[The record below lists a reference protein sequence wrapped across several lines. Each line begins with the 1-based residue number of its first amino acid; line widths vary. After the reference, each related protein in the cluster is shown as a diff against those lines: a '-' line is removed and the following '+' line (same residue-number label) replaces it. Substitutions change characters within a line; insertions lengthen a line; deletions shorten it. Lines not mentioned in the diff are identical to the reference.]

1 MALTMAV
8 IGACAPCLRHIRCPI
23 SMIAPTFGIR
33 TASERQEALQT
44 LLSFIFRGAACLLP
58 CWHNVRRPSRT
69 LFRKRHNTTHNIY
82 GHLVIWSFGQNAK
95 KKVCQNLYSIIYN
108 IYYTIAQITH
118 FHFLKMTKWP
128 NDHIFTSHDLM
139 PVNPSPV
146 SISSMTGWGNGVLL
160 CKSLCGRLL
169 RGCVASVFCSCSLSS
184 PAVPPPACF
193 FTALFTAPVSALF
206 LRRKGSSSH
215 NFLHS
220 LLAFF
225 EKMLTMLLD
234 KASEK

>member
-23 SMIAPTFGIR
+23 SMIAPTLGIR

-44 LLSFIFRGAACLLP
+44 LLSFICRGAACLLP

-82 GHLVIWSFGQNAK
+82 GHLVIWSFGQNEEK
-95 KKVCQNLYSIIYN
+95 KCCQNLYSIIYN

-128 NDHIFTSHDLM
+128 NDQMTTFLPLMTSWPL
-139 PVNPSPV
+139 
-146 SISSMTGWGNGVLL
+146 TLL
-160 CKSLCGRLL
+160 LFLSLLW
-169 RGCVASVFCSCSLSS
+169 RGETTAFYCVK
-184 PAVPPPACF
+184 ACAADCYSDMWLPF
-193 FTALFTAPVSALF
+193 SALARCLLLLYLHRHVF
-206 LRRKGSSSH
+206 LLL
-215 NFLHS
+215 FLQ
-220 LLAFF
+220 LLFQLFF
-225 EKMLTMLLD
+225 
-234 KASEK
+234 

>member
-1 MALTMAV
+1 MAGSIKDEYLYILYYSPNNT
-8 IGACAPCLRHIRCPI
+8 
-23 SMIAPTFGIR
+23 
-33 TASERQEALQT
+33 
-44 LLSFIFRGAACLLP
+44 LSFFE
-58 CWHNVRRPSRT
+58 ND
-69 LFRKRHNTTHNIY
+69 
-82 GHLVIWSFGQNAK
+82 Q
-95 KKVCQNLYSIIYN
+95 
-108 IYYTIAQITH
+108 
-118 FHFLKMTKWP
+118 MTKWP

-146 SISSMTGWGNGVLL
+146 SISSMTGRGNGALL
-160 CKSLCGRLL
+160 CKSLCSRLL
-169 RGCVASVFCSCSLSS
+169 HGCVTSVFCSCSLSS

-220 LLAFF
+220 LRAFF